1 MKKAVFLGC
10 IVCVGLLLVAC
21 SSKGNEKS
29 IELQKTSTVK
39 SIQRKGSDSSVVDAS
54 DALLAEEFITIF
66 INQSFDKEMLVQK
79 EKRLVELAGDSSL
92 DVAISDIRALKVEL
106 EAYQKTGQISTSAS
120 VTLVEREISS
130 LTVYQNGALFFADVS
145 YSEDSPAYVGSF
157 DRRRQ
162 FTFKIEENK
171 IIHFEEVIYK

>member
-1 MKKAVFLGC
+1 MFKNTAILFWGFF
-10 IVCVGLLLVAC
+10 IFFSFAGQE
-21 SSKGNEKS
+21 EKS
-29 IELQKTSTVK
+29 VEPQKTSTVK
-39 SIQRKGSDSSVVDAS
+39 SIRHKESDSSEVDTN
-54 DALLAEEFITIF
+54 DNFLVEEFMTVY
-66 INQSFDKEMLVQK
+66 INQSFDKEMLDQK

-92 DVAISDIRALKVEL
+92 DVAISDIRSLKAEL
-106 EAYQKTGQISTSAS
+106 ESYQKTGQISTSAS

-130 LTVYQNGALFFADVS
+130 LTIYQNGSLFFADVS

>member
-10 IVCVGLLLVAC
+10 IVCASLLLVAC
-21 SSKGNEKS
+21 SSKDNEKS
-29 IELQKTSTVK
+29 VEPQKTSTVK
-39 SIQRKGSDSSVVDAS
+39 SIRHKESDSSEVDTN
-54 DALLAEEFITIF
+54 DNFLVEEFMTVY
-66 INQSFDKEMLVQK
+66 INQSFDKEMLDQK

-92 DVAISDIRALKVEL
+92 DVAISDIRSLKAEL
-106 EAYQKTGQISTSAS
+106 ESYQKTGQISTSAS

-130 LTVYQNGALFFADVS
+130 LTIYQNGSLFFADVS